1 MKTLKE
7 IAEELG
13 VSVSAVSYVYNGKW
27 GKKRISKKLA
37 RKIEKKLKEENYE
50 PNFLGLQLK
59 TKKTYTIGVIL
70 GDLTR
75 KYNLEILSGI
85 EKILARKNYLSL
97 ISNSNLGEREIEA
110 LKILIRRNV
119 DGIIIGPNTNDPKV
133 KELIKETEIPIVF
146 VDNYLP
152 ELNIDFVV
160 SDNFFGAYKAV
171 NYLIKNGCKRIMYL
185 GSSKRLEALKE
196 RFNGYINAIKENQI
210 EVEEK
215 LIINRFDTIDYEELK
230 KIIEGI
236 KPDGIFLESF
246 IYSNKLF
253 KFLFE
258 KKMIIPDDIK
268 IIGFDPVDLNFPE
281 IQKNHFHSIIKKPI
295 PYVEQKAQK
304 MGEIA
309 GEILLYK
316 IEGKNKKIRKIFLK
330 PDLNFMEV

>member
-13 VSVSAVSYVYNGKW
+13 VSISAVSYVYNGKW
-27 GKKRISKKLA
+27 KKKRISEKLA
-37 RKIEKKLKEENYE
+37 KKIEKKLKEENYQ

-75 KYNLEILSGI
+75 KYSLDILSGI
-85 EKILARKNYLSL
+85 EKILATKNYLSL
-97 ISNSNLGEREIEA
+97 ISNSNLGEREMDAI
-110 LKILIRRNV
+110 KILIRRNV
-119 DGIIIGPNTNDPKV
+119 DGIIIGPNTDDPKV

-146 VDNYLP
+146 VDNYIP

-196 RFNGYINAIKENQI
+196 RFNGYINALKNNKI
-210 EVEEK
+210 EPEEK
-215 LIINRFDTIDYEELK
+215 LIINRFDIIDYRELK
-230 KIIEGI
+230 EIIEEI

-258 KKMIIPDDIK
+258 KNMKIPDDIK
-268 IIGFDPVDLNFPE
+268 LIGFDPVDLNFPE

-309 GEILLYK
+309 GEILLNK
-316 IEGKNKKIRKIFLK
+316 IEGENKKIKNVFLK